1 MLGAQLAP
9 WRLWR
14 SGLGRNGTARAASFG
29 LRTNQVTGAQGPQ
42 ENCDSHWEQVSNQPL
57 GCSCYLTWSLGTALT
72 QHTWLLLQLY
82 PRHTTKHKQTLCT
95 VGGGDDSNRRRRDPS
110 RWEGLMRQLTS
121 RPSLRHLV
129 SWVLVLIHGE
139 AVYLQHQEAS

>member
-42 ENCDSHWEQVSNQPL
+42 ENCDTSTAFQRKLNDPWRVFQSTAHTSAHVPLFSN
-57 GCSCYLTWSLGTALT
+57 AA
-72 QHTWLLLQLY
+72 
-82 PRHTTKHKQTLCT
+82 
-95 VGGGDDSNRRRRDPS
+95 GDNN
-110 RWEGLMRQLTS
+110 E
-121 RPSLRHLV
+121 
-129 SWVLVLIHGE
+129 
-139 AVYLQHQEAS
+139 YK